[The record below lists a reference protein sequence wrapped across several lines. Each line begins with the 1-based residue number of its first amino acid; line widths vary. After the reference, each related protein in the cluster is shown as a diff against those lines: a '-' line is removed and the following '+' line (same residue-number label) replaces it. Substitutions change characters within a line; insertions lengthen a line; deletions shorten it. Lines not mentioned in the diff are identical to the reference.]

1 MFHTDFVSIELESAP
16 RFKDNI
22 QVVDQFDGQPFNFT
36 ESGFPRNLVS
46 QIMKAESEEIQEML
60 LKRLVDVSKGQFEG
74 MTNEEICQHILP
86 RSIQTAA
93 SCREWLSNV
102 EDKGFNKALK
112 AYTDKFEKEKQVVE
126 PSSPVVEEPSVKE

>member
-1 MFHTDFVSIELESAP
+1 MFHTDFAPIKVESVLP
-16 RFKDNI
+16 RFEDRI

-46 QIMKAESEEIQEML
+46 QIMKAESEEIQQML
-60 LKRLVDVSKGQFEG
+60 LKRLVDVPKGQFEG

-112 AYTDKFEKEKQVVE
+112 AYTDKLDKEKLVLD
-126 PSSPVVEEPSVKE
+126 PSPSVEEPSVKE